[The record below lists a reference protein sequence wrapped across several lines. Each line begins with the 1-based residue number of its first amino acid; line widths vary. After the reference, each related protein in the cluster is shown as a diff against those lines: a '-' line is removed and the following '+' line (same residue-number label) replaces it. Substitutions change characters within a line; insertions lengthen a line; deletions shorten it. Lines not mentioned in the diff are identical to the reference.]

1 MNIQEELRKPPELPM
16 RVVESFGDDVQFMV
30 DAIMAQPKEIA
41 QYKLGLL
48 QYAEKL
54 NHAIKEY
61 L

>member
-41 QYKLGLL
+41 QYKLCLL